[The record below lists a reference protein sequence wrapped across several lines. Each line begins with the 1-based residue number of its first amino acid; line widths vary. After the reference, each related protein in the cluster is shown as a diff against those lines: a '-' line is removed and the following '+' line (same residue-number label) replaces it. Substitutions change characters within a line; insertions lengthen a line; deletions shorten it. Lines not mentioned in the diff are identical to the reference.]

1 MVSFNLI
8 KVCNQWKFSFGAQS
22 KKMVQH
28 LSCHNI
34 KSRYREIAFMQKCQF
49 LCACVNAE
57 KCSTSGK
64 IRVNVMFVWLVFHLR
79 CQTPKFII
87 LYRLRPFLS
96 NQQNLIN
103 STHSIFV
110 LFFTAGISNTA
121 KYKLNSLIYIP
132 FFYNTKMP
140 INFNIC
146 TNSRKHAEEVTN

>member
-1 MVSFNLI
+1 M
-8 KVCNQWKFSFGAQS
+8 
-22 KKMVQH
+22 
-28 LSCHNI
+28 
-34 KSRYREIAFMQKCQF
+34 RKCQF

-87 LYRLRPFLS
+87 LYRLSTFL
-96 NQQNLIN
+96 NQVTKPNKFNTIRSSQI
-103 STHSIFV
+103 
-110 LFFTAGISNTA
+110 FFTAGISNTA

-146 TNSRKHAEEVTN
+146 TNSQKHAEEVTN